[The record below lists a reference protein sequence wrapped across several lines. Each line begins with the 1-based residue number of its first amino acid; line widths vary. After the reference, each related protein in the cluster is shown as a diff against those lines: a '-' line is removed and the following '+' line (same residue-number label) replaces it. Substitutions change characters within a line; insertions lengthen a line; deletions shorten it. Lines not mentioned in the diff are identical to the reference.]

1 MISLRNL
8 LVAVVVPVVLS
19 ACQSAQFGSLFNDQ
33 GVSSFSGDRLNAA
46 PVTSRKG
53 VAKVTEPKPKVKKAD
68 NDKAKGKPAKSA
80 KKVAKKKFAKRSG
93 KKLTFKQRRA
103 KYKPI
108 IAKYARKH
116 GVPVRLAMAVVEV
129 ESSFRANATGRVGEI
144 GLMQLLPRTARY
156 IGVKGDLKNLYDPD
170 MNIRYG
176 MKYLGGAHKRAG
188 GKTCRTIL
196 KYNAGHHAT
205 RMNPMS
211 ADYCKRVAKILRR
224 G

>member
-1 MISLRNL
+1 MVTVRNF
-8 LVAVVVPVVLS
+8 LVACVVPVVLS
-19 ACQSAQFGSLFNDQ
+19 ACQSAQLNSQ
-33 GVSSFSGDRLNAA
+33 GVSSFSGDSAVSQ
-46 PVTSRKG
+46 PVETRKPI
-53 VAKVTEPKPKVKKAD
+53 VQAESKPKSKSVKAKTKTAKKASS
-68 NDKAKGKPAKSA
+68 KKS
-80 KKVAKKKFAKRSG
+80 KKKMSFAK
-93 KKLTFKQRRA
+93 RRA
-103 KYKPI
+103 KYRPI
-108 IAKYARKH
+108 IAKYARQH

-129 ESSFRANATGRVGEI
+129 ESSFRANATGKVGEI

-156 IGVKGDLKNLYDPD
+156 IGVKGDLKQLYDPD

-176 MKYLGGAHKRAG
+176 MKYLGGAHKRAK

-211 ADYCKRVAKILRR
+211 ADYCRRIAKILRR

>member
-1 MISLRNL
+1 MISLRTL

-19 ACQSAQFGSLFNDQ
+19 ACQSAQFNSQ
-33 GVSSFSGDRLNAA
+33 GISSFSGDRLDAA
-46 PVTSRKG
+46 PVTSSAA
-53 VAKVTEPKPKVKKAD
+53 VAAADEPKAVEKKL
-68 NDKAKGKPAKSA
+68 KPAKADANAKSN
-80 KKVAKKKFAKRSG
+80 KKVAKKKASKKTSG